1 MTKKILISVVYLVLS
16 SLFSSIGIYYFIYP
30 SNFAPIGMDGVATMI
45 HEVTGISTGYF
56 ILALNLPLLILS
68 IIFLDKKFTILTILS
83 VVLTSL
89 LIILLEAL
97 HFPQYIADSDKLL
110 PAIFSGV
117 LLGLRTGLLLKIG
130 ASSGGVDIIAG
141 IISKKNPFIN
151 FERYITVI
159 CYVIILSSYA
169 VYHSLESIML
179 SFIQMFVFEKTAAL
193 VMQNLR
199 NAVEFKIITDHPELL
214 KDDIISNLKH
224 GATIVESKGMFT
236 GETKSMIFCVV
247 NTRQVP
253 EFMKILKKY
262 DHIFVYSS
270 EVSSVNGNF
279 RWRKEDIAK

>member
-1 MTKKILISVVYLVLS
+1 MTKKIIISVLYLVLS
-16 SLFSSIGIYYFIYP
+16 SLVSSIGIYYFIYP
-30 SNFAPIGMDGVATMI
+30 SNFAPIGMDGVATML
-45 HEVTGISTGYF
+45 HEVTGVSTGYF

-68 IIFLDKKFTILTILS
+68 IFFLDKKFTILTILS

-97 HFPQYIADSDKLL
+97 HFPQYVADSDKLL

-159 CYVIILSSYA
+159 CYIIILSSYA

-262 DHIFVYSS
+262 EHIFVYSS

>member
-1 MTKKILISVVYLVLS
+1 
-16 SLFSSIGIYYFIYP
+16 
-30 SNFAPIGMDGVATMI
+30 
-45 HEVTGISTGYF
+45 
-56 ILALNLPLLILS
+56 
-68 IIFLDKKFTILTILS
+68 
-83 VVLTSL
+83 
-89 LIILLEAL
+89 
-97 HFPQYIADSDKLL
+97 
-110 PAIFSGV
+110 
-117 LLGLRTGLLLKIG
+117 
-130 ASSGGVDIIAG
+130 
-141 IISKKNPFIN
+141 
-151 FERYITVI
+151 
-159 CYVIILSSYA
+159 
-169 VYHSLESIML
+169 ML

-262 DHIFVYSS
+262 EHIFVYSS